1 MYFQISWES
10 IFLLEH
16 NCFTMLVSAVKHRG
30 SALCIHTFSSLFN
43 LSPTLPPHPSRPSQS
58 TELSSLCCTA
68 ASCYLPILH
77 METYICHCC
86 TLNSSHPLIP
96 PLCPPICSLR
106 LHLYSNPAIPLLGI
120 FPEKTITCKGTC
132 IPVFA
137 AMLFTI
143 ARTWKHP

>member
-86 TLNSSHPLIP
+86 TLNSSHPHSP
-96 PLCPPICSLR
+96 TVSTSLF
-106 LHLYSNPAIPLLGI
+106 SISVSPLLPCKKDHQYHLSRNHI
-120 FPEKTITCKGTC
+120 YMLIKNMCFSLPELLLS
-132 IPVFA
+132 V
-137 AMLFTI
+137 
-143 ARTWKHP
+143 